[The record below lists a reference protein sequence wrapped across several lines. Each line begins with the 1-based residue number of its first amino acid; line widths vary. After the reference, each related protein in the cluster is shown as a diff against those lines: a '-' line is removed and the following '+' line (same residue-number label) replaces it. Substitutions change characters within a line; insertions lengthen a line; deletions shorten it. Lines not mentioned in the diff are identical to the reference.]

1 MAQDIFYI
9 KLESSKK
16 EVLHQFT
23 RSNTGTLDYAGTVES
38 ADLATMQS
46 VEGSR
51 YFTPSW
57 YTYLPTEMIAE
68 ITVYLPGDIQKLDAN
83 QYSFLLH
90 IGAILLAVQ
99 ERDPLLVAELLN
111 RRSSVF
117 GSFLPILLHI
127 IKPIAA
133 EALFAW
139 VYGSFRGEGKFP
151 EIYKKNVEIS
161 IGETD
166 TTAILFAAARDA
178 LTPNPET
185 ESAKEMFIRYF
196 KQNKP
201 FNLTIGLVGAS
212 SHPWVESLS
221 KLHSTTDFSFG
232 MNFTEKSLLAGQKIQ
247 QIYAS
252 LKSKA
257 QAEPYNPH
265 DSNAISV
272 SIDSLESF
280 YRGIPGKSKAGYI
293 RATGAEILRK
303 ARPNLFSYKTT
314 LWRMGATPSYF
325 ENSIIMRLEF

>member
-1 MAQDIFYI
+1 M
-9 KLESSKK
+9 KMLKK
-16 EVLHQFT
+16 
-23 RSNTGTLDYAGTVES
+23 
-38 ADLATMQS
+38 
-46 VEGSR
+46 
-51 YFTPSW
+51 
-57 YTYLPTEMIAE
+57 I
-68 ITVYLPGDIQKLDAN
+68 
-83 QYSFLLH
+83 
-90 IGAILLAVQ
+90 
-99 ERDPLLVAELLN
+99 
-111 RRSSVF
+111 
-117 GSFLPILLHI
+117 
-127 IKPIAA
+127 
-133 EALFAW
+133 
-139 VYGSFRGEGKFP
+139 
-151 EIYKKNVEIS
+151 
-161 IGETD
+161 
-166 TTAILFAAARDA
+166 TAILFAAARDA

-221 KLHSTTDFSFG
+221 KLRSTADFSFG

-247 QIYAS
+247 EIYAS

-272 SIDSLESF
+272 SIESLESF